1 MGGCGAG
8 GTGPA
13 MQVGKG
19 GERQHP
25 EQAHLGGA
33 FRTQGRNE
41 PVVGSGNCSRKRKS
55 DVFTGARWTMDFES
69 QAGIKY
75 SE

>member
-25 EQAHLGGA
+25 EQADLGGA

-41 PVVGSGNCSRKRKS
+41 PVVGSGTAVGRENQMCSLEPGGQQTLKVKQR
-55 DVFTGARWTMDFES
+55 G
-69 QAGIKY
+69 
-75 SE
+75 

>member
-1 MGGCGAG
+1 MGVGLG

-19 GERQHP
+19 VERQHP
-25 EQAHLGGA
+25 EQADLGGA

-55 DVFTGARWTMDFES
+55 GCVHWS
-69 QAGIKY
+69 QVDNGLWKVKQRD
-75 SE
+75 